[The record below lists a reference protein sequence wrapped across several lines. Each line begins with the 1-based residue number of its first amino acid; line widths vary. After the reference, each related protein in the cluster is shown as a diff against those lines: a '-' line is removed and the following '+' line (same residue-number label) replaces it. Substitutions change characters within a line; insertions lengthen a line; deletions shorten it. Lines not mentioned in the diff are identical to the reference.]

1 LGRGA
6 SIYNDRGG
14 SGGLEVVWDM
24 EYIAIVPDDYEPE
37 DNEDIMIMDDD
48 FMQEQEG

>member
-1 LGRGA
+1 MIEEGQVA
-6 SIYNDRGG
+6 WKW
-14 SGGLEVVWDM
+14 SGDV